1 MSLNRYSS
9 LHPAP
14 FVEVVEE
21 IKEEI
26 FNPEAGKASDDPFHE
41 DVGYKEE
48 EVKIISNN
56 YSDILVAELREI
68 LKVRGLST
76 KGKKA
81 ELISRLEK
89 SDAEA
94 TDKVS
99 TAEEQEDP
107 AWAQVAASVLE
118 KGVSKYGEKEIID
131 GTNPEEI

>member
-14 FVEVVEE
+14 FVEVERVEE
-21 IKEEI
+21 DEI
-26 FNPEAGKASDDPFHE
+26 FNPEAGKASDNPFHE
-41 DVGYKEE
+41 DVGYEEE
-48 EVKIISNN
+48 EVASISKD
-56 YSDILVAELREI
+56 YSDILVAELKEI

-81 ELISRLEK
+81 ELISRLEE

-94 TDKVS
+94 TSKVS

-107 AWAQVAASVLE
+107 AWAQGAASVLE
-118 KGVSKYGEKEIID
+118 KGVSKYGENETID
-131 GTNPEEI
+131 GTSPEET